1 MTLIKIKDRNN
12 IENLFKRFCEEN
24 NIIIMRAKKRDYYI
38 MPTDKEKAV
47 MMLEQIIEVFNSE
60 ELVRGMREEMIHTI
74 LFENNCIKL

>member
-1 MTLIKIKDRNN
+1 MSLIKIEDRND

-24 NIIIMRAKKRDYYI
+24 NIIIMRAKKHDYYI

-60 ELVRGMREEMIHTI
+60 ELVKGMREEMIHTI
-74 LFENNCIKL
+74 LFQNNCIKL